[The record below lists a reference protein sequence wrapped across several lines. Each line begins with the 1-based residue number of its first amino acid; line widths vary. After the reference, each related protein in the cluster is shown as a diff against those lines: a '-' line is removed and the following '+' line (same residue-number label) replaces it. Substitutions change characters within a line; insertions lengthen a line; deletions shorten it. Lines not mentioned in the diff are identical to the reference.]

1 MRAITGAAVA
11 IHAADVAWLRA
22 GRVAPGG
29 RHARFGAVLDALPI
43 MGWTPVKPDLELADG
58 DLLDGVLRVVH
69 VPGHTAGHIALLH
82 EPSRTVLVGDALF
95 HRSGL
100 TLGPAALAE
109 DPAGRPA
116 GLRALP
122 PDVAAVGFAHGAPL
136 SGTATEIYQQFLH
149 ARSAT

>member
-1 MRAITGAAVA
+1 MASFMLV
-11 IHAADVAWLRA
+11 HPAWLGGWCWRKL
-22 GRVAPGG
+22 APLLREPG
-29 RHARFGAVLDALPI
+29 HQVHTPTLTLPI

-149 ARSAT
+149 ERSAT